1 MENIE
6 QNLQEEI
13 EEIKKIKKES
23 PKIIKLLKKILNW
36 KIITGIATIICAIP
50 IIYNIFYSEPKEE
63 RILSKINKN
72 NIQIK
77 ESLKSQKELYGYDS
91 IPFIKAVKEYN
102 ECLSNLSS
110 AIAIYHDAY
119 YQEIDYATGYSTIK
133 YRVIALINQ
142 TLSAF
147 DNVLTIALKEK
158 LIHKNDINKQEV
170 KSLMKKNKASQ
181 KREKEYFLEF
191 AKEQERLAKKDKNS
205 INEEEF
211 IKKLIEKERK
221 IYYNVD
227 DLKFVNATLSFYLKQ
242 YNLFNEIITT
252 KYSL

>member
-23 PKIIKLLKKILNW
+23 PKIIKILKKILNW

-63 RILSKINKN
+63 RILSEINKN

-110 AIAIYHDAY
+110 AIAIYYDAY

-133 YRVIALINQ
+133 YRVTALINQ

-147 DNVLTIALKEK
+147 DNVLKIVIKEE

-170 KSLMKKNKASQ
+170 ESLMKKNKASQ
-181 KREKEYFLEF
+181 KRNKEYILEF

-211 IKKLIEKERK
+211 IKKLIETERK
-221 IYYNVD
+221 MYYDVD

-242 YNLFNEIITT
+242 YNLFNEIIAT

>member
-63 RILSKINKN
+63 RILSEINKN

-110 AIAIYHDAY
+110 AIAIYYDAY
-119 YQEIDYATGYSTIK
+119 YQEIDYVTGYSTIRN
-133 YRVIALINQ
+133 RVSALTMQ
-142 TLSAF
+142 TIYAF
-147 DNVLTIALKEK
+147 DNARKIALKEG
-158 LIHKNDINKQEV
+158 LIRLSDINIQELI
-170 KSLMKKNKASQ
+170 SFLNKNKESSKQ
-181 KREKEYFLEF
+181 NNKSILELTKEK
-191 AKEQERLAKKDKNS
+191 ERLAKKDKNS
-205 INEEEF
+205 INEKEF
-211 IKKLIEKERK
+211 IKKLIEKEKK
-221 IYYNVD
+221 INYHVD
-227 DLKFVNATLSFYLKQ
+227 HLDFINASLSFCLNYS
-242 YNLFNEIITT
+242 NLFNEIITT

>member
-23 PKIIKLLKKILNW
+23 PKIIKLLKRILNW

-63 RILSKINKN
+63 RILSEINKN

-77 ESLKSQKELYGYDS
+77 ESLKSQKELYDYDS

-110 AIAIYHDAY
+110 AIAIYYDAY
-119 YQEIDYATGYSTIK
+119 YQEFDYATGYISIYDK
-133 YRVIALINQ
+133 VEALNSQ
-142 TLSAF
+142 TLLAF
-147 DNVLTIALKEK
+147 INVLGIAVKEK
-158 LIHKNDINKQEV
+158 LIYENDINKEEV
-170 KSLMKKNKASQ
+170 KSLLGKSEASQ
-181 KREKEYFLEF
+181 KGTEKIILEID
-191 AKEQERLAKKDKNS
+191 KDKERLEKKGTNS
-205 INEEEF
+205 INKEKF
-211 IKKLIEKERK
+211 IKKLIKKEKK
-221 IYYNVD
+221 IMYNID
-227 DLKFVNATLSFYLKQ
+227 YLNSINATLPFYLKN

>member
-63 RILSKINKN
+63 RILSEINKN

-77 ESLKSQKELYGYDS
+77 ESLKSQKELYDCDS

-110 AIAIYHDAY
+110 AITIYYDAY
-119 YQEIDYATGYSTIK
+119 DQEIDYVTGYSSIRT
-133 YRVIALINQ
+133 RVSKLTNQ
-142 TLSAF
+142 TSSALNNAF
-147 DNVLTIALKEK
+147 TIALKEK
-158 LIHKNDINKQEV
+158 LIHKNDINIQEV
-170 KSLMKKNKASQ
+170 VSLIKKNEESLKQ
-181 KREKEYFLEF
+181 NEKYILEF
-191 AKEQERLAKKDKNS
+191 AKDLERLAKKDKNS
-205 INEEEF
+205 INEKEF
-211 IKKLIEKERK
+211 RKKLIEKEIK
-221 IYYNVD
+221 INYDVA
-227 DLKFVNATLSFYLKQ
+227 DLNCLNAMLSFYLKY